1 MPTVPTVQGRQVES
15 RGVQTG
21 GFQAVAQPNISDAL
35 VNVGNQALD
44 VFGQAKQQADL
55 ALTQDATQRLY
66 AVGSGLMDDP
76 KEGLMTLQGK
86 NAIGQAPGYIQKF
99 DNEMQTIA
107 GTLPESA
114 RNVFLKH
121 AQQQRMQFATQAE
134 RHELGQRR
142 QYESGQQD
150 GYLSLQAQQA
160 ISNPQLFNQSAL
172 NARASIMAYGQAHG
186 QSPEEIESNW
196 VQWREQAGKQATDAI
211 YTALYQRKMGPDGR
225 IEVTNTASEGQL
237 FSAMIW
243 HESGGNQFS
252 KDGAPLVSPK
262 GAVGVAQVMEDTGP
276 EAARLAG
283 VEWDRDK
290 WLNDPRYN
298 AKLGQAYFG
307 AQMKKYDNNPVLA
320 VAAYNAGP
328 GAVDGWIKKFGDP
341 RTGAISNEHFVAAIP
356 YDETR
361 NYVAKVTGSAVGI
374 PQDATMES
382 LMSLPSWN
390 AMNPSNK
397 SAMLSKW
404 AGLYDMQAAAGR
416 VSLQSRMQDDIAQLE
431 AGQSVNPISEREW
444 LAVMPLQASPA
455 ERIQMRESF
464 QQYQQ
469 TMQLQPVYQTIVNGT
484 VQQGITAVQSMVPKE
499 GDPDFKFKQAL
510 YATAQAKLNAVQ
522 TAREKDPGTWLQLNS
537 PVVKNAFEQY
547 QNNQASGEYLVS
559 RIQAEKERLGIRS
572 KSVLPA
578 SIVDGISAKVD
589 SGNMNFSDLKGI
601 ISGFGR
607 YGDSVVAQLQP
618 KTKAAV
624 RVATAINDPNAADTM
639 FTIRNV
645 KTEELKKNAGE
656 QAKGVDAAWNSLISA
671 ASPTFSL
678 QRQGGA
684 ETLADINE
692 QGKRLAYYY
701 MASGEDA
708 QAATGKAY
716 KKMIGD
722 HYTVTDT
729 WRMPNNLGLK
739 ENNVTDGL
747 SNIVNSLKIDD
758 IGSRSMFYIPTMTP
772 EQNAANNLAQIQN
785 SAEWVTDENE
795 QGVYLTV
802 NGTPILDQ
810 HGAPIHV
817 SFADASK
824 SGIAKPST
832 TGAVI
837 NWMGE
842 KRKVTP
848 PSEFY
853 TPNVNAT
860 MSDAFRVLRGQDA
873 TSPLPQKETDNPS
886 NTLRD
891 ALNTRGGQ

>member
-1 MPTVPTVQGRQVES
+1 MPIVPTVQGRQVES

-21 GFQAVAQPNISDAL
+21 GFQTFNQPNITDAL
-35 VNVGNQALD
+35 VNVGNQAIG

-121 AQQQRMQFATQAE
+121 AQQQRIQFATQAE
-134 RHELGQRR
+134 RYELGQRR

-196 VQWREQAGKQATDAI
+196 VQWREQAANRASESW
-211 YTALYQRKMGPDGR
+211 YTPMYQQLLGPNGR
-225 IEVTNTASEGQL
+225 IEVSDTPSESQL

-243 HESGGNQFS
+243 QESGGNQYG

-283 VEWDRDK
+283 VPWERDK

-307 AQMKKYDNNPVLA
+307 AQMKRYDNNPVLA

-328 GAVDGWIKKFGDP
+328 GSVDSWIKQFGDP
-341 RTGAISNEHFVAAIP
+341 RTGAVSNEQFAAAIP

-361 NYVAKVTGSAVGI
+361 NYVAKVTGSAPAI
-374 PQDATMES
+374 PGAATMEN
-382 LMSLPSWN
+382 LINQPFWDAMSPQ
-390 AMNPSNK
+390 NK
-397 SAMLSKW
+397 SAMMSKV
-404 AGLYDMQAAAGR
+404 AGMYDMQAAAGR
-416 VSLQSRMQDDIAQLE
+416 VSLQSRMQDDMAKLE

-444 LAVMPLQASPA
+444 LGVMPLQASPA
-455 ERIQMRESF
+455 ERMQLEKTY

-469 TMQLQPVYQTIVNGT
+469 AMSLQPVYQTIVKGNY
-484 VQQGITAVQSMVPKE
+484 QQGLAAVQSIQPKQDE
-499 GDPDFKFKQAL
+499 TDSKYKSEL
-510 YATAQAKLNAVQ
+510 YASAVSKLQQVHD
-522 TAREKDPGTWLQLNS
+522 AREADPGTWLQQYS
-537 PVVKNAFEQY
+537 PVVQSAFQQY
-547 QNNQASGEYLVS
+547 QNSQVTGEYLAS

-708 QAATGKAY
+708 QAATEKAY

-832 TGAVI
+832 TGAVL

>member
-21 GFQAVAQPNISDAL
+21 GFQTVAQPNISDAL
-35 VNVGNQALD
+35 VNVGSQALD

-121 AQQQRMQFATQAE
+121 AQQQRVQFATQAE

-196 VQWREQAGKQATDAI
+196 VQWREQAANRASESW
-211 YTALYQRKMGPDGR
+211 YTPMYQQLLGPNGR
-225 IEVTNTASEGQL
+225 IEVSDTPSESQL

-243 HESGGNQFS
+243 QESGGNQYG

-283 VEWDRDK
+283 VPWERDK

-298 AKLGQAYFG
+298 AKLGQAYFR

-328 GAVDGWIKKFGDP
+328 GAVDGWIKKIGDP
-341 RTGAISNEHFVAAIP
+341 RTGAVSNEQFAAAIP
-356 YDETR
+356 YEETR
-361 NYVAKVTGSAVGI
+361 NYVAKVTGGALAI
-374 PQDATMES
+374 PGQATMEN
-382 LMSLPSWN
+382 LINQPFWN
-390 AMNPSNK
+390 AMSPQNK
-397 SAMLSKW
+397 SAMMSKV
-404 AGLYDMQAAAGR
+404 AGMYDMQAAAGR
-416 VSLQSRMQDDIAQLE
+416 VALQSQMLDDMVTLE
-431 AGQSVNPISEREW
+431 AGGSVNPVTPQKW
-444 LAVMPLQASPA
+444 AAVMPLQASPA
-455 ERIQMRESF
+455 ERMQLEKTY

-469 TMQLQPVYQTIVNGT
+469 AMSLQPVYQTIVKGNY
-484 VQQGITAVQSMVPKE
+484 QQGLAAVQSIQPQQGETNSKYKSE
-499 GDPDFKFKQAL
+499 L
-510 YATAQAKLNAVQ
+510 YASALSKLQQVHD
-522 TAREKDPGTWLQLNS
+522 ARESDPGTWLQQHS
-537 PVVKNAFEQY
+537 PVVQSAFLEY
-547 QNNQASGEYLVS
+547 QNNQVTGEYLAS
-559 RIQAEKERLGIRS
+559 RIQAEKDRLGIRS

-578 SIVDGISAKVD
+578 SVVEGISAKID
-589 SGNMNFSDLKGI
+589 NSNMNFSDLKGI
-601 ISGFGR
+601 IAGFGR

-708 QAATGKAY
+708 QAATEKAY

-729 WRMPNNLGLK
+729 WRMPNSLGLK

-747 SNIVNSLKIDD
+747 SNIVNSLKVDD
-758 IGSRSMFYIPTMTP
+758 IGSRSMFYIPSMTP

-832 TGAVI
+832 TGAVL

-860 MSDAFRVLRGQDA
+860 MSDAFRVIQGQDGMN
-873 TSPLPQKETDNPS
+873 LQPQKESDTSRNV
-886 NTLRD
+886 LRD